1 MLSSLTPWSRS
12 VPSHPFPSRPVPSR
26 PVPSRGVAFHFTT
39 APSHTQTYVETKHSL
54 LMLEKLMLKEGV
66 LKEQSL
72 KYLSRNAGGDLVA
85 QMNKWPGCVE
95 LCTAVARLL
104 PHIVQND
111 AQAVAA
117 LKEAGALL
125 ALVESLLVVKADT
138 PAVIHNS
145 AKKQR
150 ARDAYCGALQS
161 LLPQSSPSDVA
172 NAVDQLMSVH
182 SSEHERLVHELL
194 DMGGAAHIESECL
207 YPSVPVDAP
216 EPSPFVFRTESSEIP
231 TSAPIGFVATEA
243 PALPVVFRADPATPS
258 GEFHFRTAV
267 PALTPSVSPFVFEPA
282 TPTPS
287 GGVTFG
293 APVAATTASPFVFGV
308 VPSTPSGGFAF
319 STVAPALTPLP
330 AKDGGNNG
338 TASAEIPSRTSPVS
352 VKDLVLE
359 GSVSAAG
366 GSFDRLP
373 SLVRSACL
381 FAATLTF
388 LKCALAY

>member
-1 MLSSLTPWSRS
+1 
-12 VPSHPFPSRPVPSR
+12 
-26 PVPSRGVAFHFTT
+26 
-39 APSHTQTYVETKHSL
+39 
-54 LMLEKLMLKEGV
+54 MLEKLMLKEGV

-161 LLPQSSPSDVA
+161 LLPQSSDVA

-194 DMGGAAHIESECL
+194 NMGGAAHIESECL

-216 EPSPFVFRTESSEIP
+216 EPSPFVFRTELSEIP
-231 TSAPIGFVATEA
+231 PSAPSGFVATEA

-282 TPTPS
+282 SPTPS
-287 GGVTFG
+287 GGVTFRTTP
-293 APVAATTASPFVFGV
+293 PVAATTASPFVFGV

-319 STVAPALTPLP
+319 STVVPALTPLP
-330 AKDGGNNG
+330 AKDGDDNG
-338 TASAEIPSRTSPVS
+338 TASAEVPSRKRSAPPCCTDSPVS
-352 VKDLVLE
+352 VKELVLE
-359 GSVSAAG
+359 GNVSAG